1 MKRMHFKDIPS
12 NSFFSEGKD
21 PFPSIHRIISD
32 VKQEGDQALKYYT
45 YLLDKVRI
53 DDFEVKQVEIQRS
66 TRSIS
71 SDLLNMINQSIS
83 NLQSFGAEQIKSLQE
98 FEKEIQPGVYA
109 GQKVIPIERIGIY
122 VPGGRYPL
130 FSSLLMAVIP
140 AKIAGVKELIV
151 CSPPDQQGH
160 IHPLILAAAAVSG
173 AERIFK
179 IGGAQAI
186 AAMAYGTASI
196 PKVDKIVGPGN
207 AYVNAAKK
215 IVCGDTAIDFFAG
228 PTEILI
234 ISDEHANPDF
244 IAADLIAQ
252 AEHDLTS
259 CPILLTNSI
268 SQADQVEIKLNAF
281 INDPRTN
288 STAVSSLYENGY
300 IILVDNWEQAVEYA
314 NLRAPEHLAL
324 FVCEPEIIVPKL
336 KNFGT
341 LFIGE
346 WSPEVLGDYCC
357 GINHILPTSGAARY
371 TGGLSVRDFL
381 KTQTTLRVNKK
392 GFERMAPI
400 AASLA
405 KAEGLTGH
413 AFSVEVRQSSLIVE
427 G

>member
-1 MKRMHFKDIPS
+1 MKRMHFKEIPG
-12 NSFFSEGKD
+12 NSYFPEEKD
-21 PFPSIHRIISD
+21 PPPSVHRIISN
-32 VKQEGDQALKYYT
+32 VKQEGDKALKYYT

-53 DDFEVKQVEIQRS
+53 DEFEVKKEEIQRS
-66 TRSIS
+66 LSSIS
-71 SDLLNMINQSIS
+71 SDLLTMINQSIS
-83 NLQSFGAEQIKSLQE
+83 NLQSFGAEQRKNLQE

-151 CSPPDQQGH
+151 CSPPDQQGN
-160 IHPLILAAAAVSG
+160 IHPMILAAAAVSG
-173 AERIFK
+173 VERIFK
-179 IGGAQAI
+179 VGGAQAI
-186 AAMAYGTASI
+186 AAMAYGTTSI

-207 AYVNAAKK
+207 TYVNAAKK
-215 IVCGDTAIDFFAG
+215 CVYGDTAIDFIAG

-234 ISDEHANPDF
+234 ISDEQANPDF

-252 AEHDLTS
+252 AEHDITS
-259 CPILLTNSI
+259 CTILLTNSM
-268 SQADQVEIKLNAF
+268 SQADQVEIKLNALL
-281 INDPRTN
+281 NDPRTN
-288 STAVSSLYENGY
+288 STAVSSLQENGY
-300 IILVDNWEQAVEYA
+300 IILVNNWEQAVEYA

-324 FVCEPEIIVPKL
+324 FMCEPEIIIPKL

-346 WSPEVLGDYCC
+346 WSTEVFGDYCC

-381 KTQTTLRVNKK
+381 KIQTTLRVDKK

-405 KAEGLTGH
+405 KAEGLICH
-413 AFSVEVRQSSLIVE
+413 AASIEVRQSSLKVE

>member
-1 MKRMHFKDIPS
+1 MKRMRFKDIPS
-12 NSFFSEGKD
+12 NSYFPEEKD
-21 PFPSIHRIISD
+21 TFPSVHRIISD
-32 VKQEGDQALKYYT
+32 VKQEGDKALKYFT

-53 DDFEVKQVEIQRS
+53 EKFEVKKEEIQRS
-66 TRSIS
+66 LKSIS
-71 SDLLNMINQSIS
+71 SDLLSMINQSIS
-83 NLQSFGAEQIKSLQE
+83 NLQSFGSEQIKSLQE

-151 CSPPDQQGH
+151 CSPPDQKGN
-160 IHPLILAAAAVSG
+160 IHPMILAAAAVSG
-173 AERIFK
+173 VERIFK
-179 IGGAQAI
+179 VGGAQAI
-186 AAMAYGTASI
+186 AAMAYGTFSI

-215 IVCGDTAIDFFAG
+215 IVYGDTAIDFLAG

-244 IAADLIAQ
+244 IAADLAAQ

-259 CPILLTNSI
+259 CPIMLTNSM
-268 SQADQVEIKLNAF
+268 SQADQVEYRLNALL
-281 INDPRTN
+281 NDPKTN
-288 STAVSSLYENGY
+288 STAVSSLQKNGH
-300 IILVDNWEQAVEYA
+300 IIVVDNWDQAVEYA

-324 FVCEPEIIVPKL
+324 FLDNPDTVVPKL

-357 GINHILPTSGAARY
+357 GINHILPTSQAARY

-381 KTQTTLRVNKK
+381 KTQTTLRVDKK

-400 AASLA
+400 AACLA
-405 KAEGLTGH
+405 KAEGLTCH
-413 AFSVEVRQSSLIVE
+413 ASSIEARQSGLKAE